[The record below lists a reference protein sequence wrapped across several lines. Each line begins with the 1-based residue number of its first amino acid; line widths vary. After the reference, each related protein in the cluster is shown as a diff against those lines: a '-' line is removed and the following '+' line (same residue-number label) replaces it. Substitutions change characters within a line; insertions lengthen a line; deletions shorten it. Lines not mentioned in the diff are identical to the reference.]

1 MTTTSANQRSI
12 GFLRI
17 PIAVWLVA
25 VAGGVIGALLAEPG
39 NFWGNTVPSTATFFV
54 VAFIIGLAGW
64 AVARRLRR

>member
-1 MTTTSANQRSI
+1 MTTISTNQRSI
-12 GFLRI
+12 SLLRI
-17 PIAVWLVA
+17 PLAVWLVA

-39 NFWGNTVPSTATFFV
+39 NFWSNTVPSTATFFV